1 MASSTSLHPFIL
13 TYISHLRSRTPA
25 VSSAQPSAI
34 QISQQDNDKGTYT
47 TLTINADKI
56 TDKIHYEAIACAMAA
71 ANSGPQE
78 IEKVVIHSNYGSQ
91 WQSYISRSMAYRAY
105 LRRNIDSRLSYSH
118 RV

>member
-71 ANSGPQE
+71 ATSGPQE

-105 LRRNIDSRLSYSH
+105 LRRNIDSRLAYSH